1 MLAEMLVHLGTV
13 HLPLYLGVLSVLITT
28 GWAFVERRSG
38 SAIAFAGALPSTVAE
53 AWHAGTLPFISG

>member
-38 SAIAFAGALPSTVAE
+38 SAIAFAGTLPSTVAE
-53 AWHAGTLPFISG
+53 AWHAGISG